1 MYPLENSEKDDS
13 PPPET
18 QQKNSTSEDSPGLKE
33 MLQQLMANQRNDTKI
48 LQNEISGVSTNMWR
62 KLENTEKKMT
72 DMITLSSNN
81 LRSIIRETAR
91 DFQAEI
97 DKVNTKLEES
107 EKRVK
112 T

>member
-1 MYPLENSEKDDS
+1 MYPLENSEKDGSS
-13 PPPET
+13 PPEN